1 MKVDGP
7 EIAAD
12 FLEAALAFLG
22 TFDTSLKVGN
32 GEVREDLDVLC
43 DFLLQCLN
51 QICPDSFPVNS
62 FESIPQL
69 SSSRGAA
76 VVKISKLGYMLDA
89 YFRMRC
95 HKSVAGLPLDAE
107 AIVGDRDSIVVLLNL
122 VELVVGAAVL
132 CDNRAV
138 FIKKV
143 LQMDLCDQLLL
154 KTLVERCQ
162 QRCEELDE
170 HTGNSSAGAEDGQ
183 QQQARLADVLRA
195 QEVVRHLHEERSR
208 AEREAQALL
217 LENAQL
223 KEAQA
228 ALKTT
233 LTGIQQ
239 ERLAADGSNQQ
250 RMLAAEIRA
259 NTLETELQDSRREL
273 DLSAVQADAL
283 RDKLCRAEKS
293 TEQAREAQLGLE
305 ITVQRQAEALELAR
319 EKSARL
325 LKAEA
330 LNVKFQQRLEELPV
344 LKQENKEQLQL
355 LEEYSGRI
363 SELESTTQGM
373 VSLNTMVETYKN
385 SHVELERSKFE
396 ALSTIQMLRDEVA
409 SLEIDLSTSKK
420 ANKQVHEALTAL
432 QSEMEMR
439 AAVEAMDIEA
449 RRSEASDP
457 ESKAA
462 LRSRILSLE
471 REISAR
477 ASGSAAGGG
486 VGGGGGGSSQRLA
499 QDLVMCQ
506 AELDRTREEKQ
517 GREEL
522 LLEAKQH
529 LSATQLDLKR
539 TANSLQ
545 ELREE
550 HDAAEATLRD
560 LKATN
565 QKLQQAEGTLV
576 RLEELLKEKEGV
588 VFRLETER
596 GKLEQFSKNTLAAF
610 KNKFM
615 STLHK
620 VQAEKEALE
629 AALERLADR
638 SEFDRETSRR
648 EERLL
653 LSAVYNVGVKIMDK
667 NLQAS
672 VG

>member
-32 GEVREDLDVLC
+32 GEDLDVLC

-107 AIVGDRDSIVVLLNL
+107 AIVGDRDSIVVLLYL

-143 LQMDLCDQLLL
+143 LQMDPCDQLLL

-170 HTGNSSAGAEDGQ
+170 HAGKYSAGAEDGQ
-183 QQQARLADVLRA
+183 QQQQAMLADVLRA
-195 QEVVRHLHEERSR
+195 QEMVHHLQEGRSR

-233 LTGIQQ
+233 LAGIQQ
-239 ERLAADGSNQQ
+239 ERSTADGSNQQ

-259 NTLETELQDSRREL
+259 NSLETELQDSRREL

-373 VSLNTMVETYKN
+373 MSLNTMVETYKN

-396 ALSTIQMLRDEVA
+396 ALSTIQMLKDEVA

-420 ANKQVHEALTAL
+420 ANKQVHEALTTL
-432 QSEMEMR
+432 QGEMEMR

-471 REISAR
+471 REISAL

-486 VGGGGGGSSQRLA
+486 AGGGGGESSQRLA
-499 QDLVMCQ
+499 QDLVMCR
-506 AELDRTREEKQ
+506 AELDRTREEKK

-522 LLEAKQH
+522 LLQAKQQ

-620 VQAEKEALE
+620 VQAEKDALE